1 MSFHTHKNMY
11 IYHRDETRG
20 QKMVKAM
27 RDVGF
32 DLKMQIKKV
41 NLNDQIL
48 VVNSSLIGDTAKDI
62 HSFTQTLLRYFH
74 LHNYPKESPRIQHYP
89 KEGKIIY
96 FAIARET
103 EKGPVKIPQLLL
115 LRCQLSGGWD
125 TDLRSVQLRHP
136 FRETRSMPMD
146 DA

>member
-1 MSFHTHKNMY
+1 
-11 IYHRDETRG
+11 
-20 QKMVKAM
+20 MVKAM

-74 LHNYPKESPRIQHYP
+74 LHNYPKELPNSTLS
-89 KEGKIIY
+89 KG
-96 FAIARET
+96 REDY
-103 EKGPVKIPQLLL
+103 IFCH
-115 LRCQLSGGWD
+115 CQRD
-125 TDLRSVQLRHP
+125 
-136 FRETRSMPMD
+136 
-146 DA
+146 

>member
-1 MSFHTHKNMY
+1 MY

-32 DLKMQIKKV
+32 DLKIKIKKV

-62 HSFTQTLLRYFH
+62 HSFYTVEAEVQSEIFANNQKLTTLR
-74 LHNYPKESPRIQHYP
+74 
-89 KEGKIIY
+89 
-96 FAIARET
+96 
-103 EKGPVKIPQLLL
+103 
-115 LRCQLSGGWD
+115 
-125 TDLRSVQLRHP
+125 
-136 FRETRSMPMD
+136 
-146 DA
+146 